1 MSPKRGSIRRQI
13 RINANADEIYALI
26 GDPLTIPTWFPGIVE
41 AKVDGRMRVIK
52 TNAELE
58 MPEEILTNDF
68 ISRRFQYKIT
78 SPMFQE
84 HLSTIDV
91 IELGP
96 SDSLVVY
103 GVDAVPAM
111 FGLAIAGGASGALLR
126 LKEIFEGDKNG

>member
-1 MSPKRGSIRRQI
+1 
-13 RINANADEIYALI
+13 
-26 GDPLTIPTWFPGIVE
+26 TWFPGIVE
-41 AKVDGRMRVIK
+41 VKVEGQMRVIK
-52 TNAELE
+52 TNADLE

-96 SDSLVVY
+96 MDSLVIY

-111 FGLAIAGGASGALLR
+111 LGLAIAGGASGALSR